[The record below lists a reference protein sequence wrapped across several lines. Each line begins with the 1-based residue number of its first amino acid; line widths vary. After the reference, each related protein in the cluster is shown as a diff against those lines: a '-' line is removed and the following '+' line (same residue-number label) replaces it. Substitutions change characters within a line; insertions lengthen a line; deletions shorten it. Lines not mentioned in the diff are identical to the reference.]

1 MLVFVVIVLAAGCLL
16 GGLLAGQLALIWG
29 ALGLSLAGAALLAF
43 VLVRGR
49 RQGSGGVGEVKD
61 LAVGDRPVA
70 EAVTLPAAEDNS
82 AAEVAQPPADAM
94 TLPAADDHSAAEVG
108 QPPAEDVGPPAVDD
122 VAPAD
127 DGDLAVSLR
136 AAADVEG
143 PGGDAA
149 DPATEAGQSPVGGD
163 GERIVR
169 VVPGRRRFHAEDCRL
184 LADRAA
190 EEISL
195 DEAREEGFSACTACI
210 PRLEGLTSRVPAGS
224 PLL

>member
-49 RQGSGGVGEVKD
+49 RQGSGEVGEVKD
-61 LAVGDRPVA
+61 LAV
-70 EAVTLPAAEDNS
+70 
-82 AAEVAQPPADAM
+82 
-94 TLPAADDHSAAEVG
+94 AEVG
-108 QPPAEDVGPPAVDD
+108 QPPAEDVGPPAVDE
-122 VAPAD
+122 VAAAD
-127 DGDLAVSLR
+127 DGDLAAV
-136 AAADVEG
+136 VEPVAEAVESPAEDEE

-149 DPATEAGQSPVGGD
+149 ESVAESGQSPVGGD

-195 DEAREEGFSACTACI
+195 NEAREEGFSACTACI

>member
-70 EAVTLPAAEDNS
+70 EAVTSLAED
-82 AAEVAQPPADAM
+82 
-94 TLPAADDHSAAEVG
+94 DHPVAEVG
-108 QPPAEDVGPPAVDD
+108 QPPAEDVGPPAVDE
-122 VAPAD
+122 VAAAD
-127 DGDLAVSLR
+127 DGDLAAV
-136 AAADVEG
+136 VEPVAEAVESPAEDEE

-149 DPATEAGQSPVGGD
+149 ESVAESGQSPVGGD

>member
-16 GGLLAGQLALIWG
+16 GGLLAGQVALIWG

-70 EAVTLPAAEDNS
+70 EAVTSLSEDDHPAAEV
-82 AAEVAQPPADAM
+82 ER
-94 TLPAADDHSAAEVG
+94 
-108 QPPAEDVGPPAVDD
+108 PPAEDVGPPAVDE

-127 DGDLAVSLR
+127 HGDLAAV
-136 AAADVEG
+136 VEPVAEAVESPAEDEEPVEA

-149 DPATEAGQSPVGGD
+149 ESVAESGQSPVGGD

-184 LADRAA
+184 LAGHVA

-195 DEAREEGFSACTACI
+195 GEAREEGFSACTACI
-210 PRLEGLTSRVPAGS
+210 PRVEGLTSRAPAGS
-224 PLL
+224 PVL

>member
-70 EAVTLPAAEDNS
+70 EAVTSLAED
-82 AAEVAQPPADAM
+82 
-94 TLPAADDHSAAEVG
+94 DHPVAEVG
-108 QPPAEDVGPPAVDD
+108 QPPAEDVGPPAVDE

-127 DGDLAVSLR
+127 DGDLAAV
-136 AAADVEG
+136 VEPVAEAVESPAEDEE

-149 DPATEAGQSPVGGD
+149 ESVAESGQSPVGGD